1 MEKKTRTKNN
11 IGRLACVILVI
22 MASALASVFLI
33 TSLALV
39 DNDSIMDGRF
49 IASGIA
55 GTVNFT
61 ESSKTLSLKNGEGSC
76 SSVITSTVTLTAQ
89 MELSVTL
96 TETGVSV
103 SGVTKDANG
112 KYNFTKGTTMTITVT
127 GGETTSSGSIVF
139 KTVEFPA
146 KNLNLTVNA
155 VAKIDGVTP
164 GTTTLTIDTTS
175 VDSTAGITGQSFTNK
190 QKVVLKAVAN
200 SGYVAF
206 SWKITNA
213 DGTYKWIEGATYTA
227 PADTFNQNITVEA
240 FFIRTG
246 DAAFQVGPKRY
257 GSLADA
263 VTYAQTAN
271 QTDPIVL
278 LNDATLPAGDHTI
291 PAGETLLIP
300 FDAAHT
306 LYTTSPEC
314 YGTSHPKVVAYRT
327 LTLADGANLIING
340 SLSLSAKQSALYM
353 YGTNYSCG
361 NVSMINMSAN
371 STITVN
377 DGGALYAYGYIT
389 GSGAVTAKSGST
401 VYEVFTFADYRG
413 GTALAGMRNNSKKV
427 FPMSQYYIQNITV
440 PLTLES
446 GATEYAISTI
456 YANDYVVSPVAFIG
470 KSGAMFN
477 LTSGSVVKT
486 YDGSTDRMILDI
498 NGAFSVDS
506 VTLSFEGYSFS
517 SSSYVLPLNGNV
529 TVNIL
534 SGTTMI
540 NNNLA
545 LLPGAEIFIAEGATA
560 KLASGVN
567 VYVYD
572 LDNWGGYCHW
582 NNTNYKLITTQTN
595 VNLPA
600 KNHTRTE
607 ADLKDAKIE
616 INGLFD
622 ASAGYLH
629 STSAG
634 ANICSSGKGELRM
647 NTVSSGST
655 YQATQEGRNVSYV
668 TISTVSAVLQN
679 ADGTTV
685 TDTSAKTYYYH
696 PGCGVWSTNA
706 YAPTEV
712 VVDPTCVDQGYTEGT
727 CAEHNKTG
735 KYDYTDPLGHSEVI
749 DAAVDATCTEDGLTE
764 GKHCETCGEI
774 LVEQEVVDALGHTEV
789 IDAAVAPTCTDT
801 GLTEGKHCSVCNT
814 VLVAQEEVSA
824 KGHSYNAVVTAP
836 TCTEDGYTTY
846 TCSACGDTYTVDE
859 GAALGHDYVSEVTK
873 EPNCKETGIKTYT
886 CNTCGESYT
895 KDIPVTDEHIGGE
908 WTRDGEFEV
917 INCIV
922 CGKQLDRKIYSEL
935 TLEYRLNDYIW
946 MNATVFIP
954 ASAGKEI
961 VIEANDSNIIHVEG
975 NDGTHYFV
983 RKVLSNDLTT
993 TFTVTVTIDGEAT
1006 KTLDL
1011 SFPTFAAGLA
1021 ETHQHKALVNAML
1034 DYGHAA
1040 DDYFDVYKKGGS
1052 DYHFD
1057 SLASFESNEPVSEL
1071 VGLFRASGDY
1081 NGVQLKTPGA
1091 TIDFANCIGMV
1102 LRFKA
1107 TGALTMTGGDQI
1119 VQVGI
1124 MVGDDKSELTVGSY
1138 DKAYIY
1144 FGFGEANGTDG
1155 SDNGVRGENGAISGL
1170 VSELPSDLTQEMR
1183 LRFDLTRDQY
1193 MQQFSLRPVMIIQKA
1208 DGSYT
1213 YLYGE
1218 QYWYS
1223 FEDYCART
1231 YASTKNHQTA
1241 RNLAV
1246 YAWEYALLAEA
1257 ADFE

>member
-1 MEKKTRTKNN
+1 MEKKTNVKGN
-11 IGRLACVILVI
+11 IGRLSCLFLIILVCAI
-22 MASALASVFLI
+22 VSVLSIDAVALMKGDLVFNERMQVNAKVQGSVGITDTKITVANTGSGCNLEQAKVELKVLKVVVVTISNIDNVKFTWSGGTISA
-33 TSLALV
+33 
-39 DNDSIMDGRF
+39 
-49 IASGIA
+49 A
-55 GTVNFT
+55 GTYTMNIGDTLTIKTASDAEGAKGSAAIAVNFPAMQL
-61 ESSKTLSLKNGEGSC
+61 TLD
-76 SSVITSTVTLTAQ
+76 VTP
-89 MELSVTL
+89 
-96 TETGVSV
+96 
-103 SGVTKDANG
+103 
-112 KYNFTKGTTMTITVT
+112 
-127 GGETTSSGSIVF
+127 
-139 KTVEFPA
+139 VE
-146 KNLNLTVNA
+146 
-155 VAKIDGVTP
+155 KIDGVAL
-164 GTTTLTIDTTS
+164 GTTSMTIDTAS
-175 VDSTAGITGQSFTNK
+175 AVDSTTGITGQSFSNQ
-190 QKVVLKAVAN
+190 QKIVLKAVAK
-200 SGYVAF
+200 SGYRAYA
-206 SWKITNA
+206 WKITYA
-213 DGTYKWIEGATYTA
+213 DGTHQWFKGATFTA
-227 PADTFNQNITVEA
+227 PADTFNQNITAEA
-240 FFIRTG
+240 CFLVAGT
-246 DAAFQVGPKRY
+246 DAFRVGPRCF
-257 GSLADA
+257 ATWDEA
-263 VTYAQTAN
+263 VAYAQADGKN
-271 QTDPIVL
+271 DPIVL
-278 LNDATLPAGDHTI
+278 FEDYTFPAGDHII
-291 PAGETLLIP
+291 PAGETVLVP
-300 FDAAHT
+300 YEDTKHK

-314 YGTSHPKVVAYRT
+314 SGTGHSKIVAYRT

-340 SLSLSAKQSALYM
+340 SLSLSARQSALYM
-353 YGTNYSCG
+353 YGTNFSCG
-361 NVSMINMSAN
+361 NVSMLDMGAN

-377 DGGALYAYGYIT
+377 NGGALYAYGYIT
-389 GSGAVTAKSGST
+389 GSGTVTAKSGST
-401 VYEVFTFADYRG
+401 VYEVFTFTDYRG
-413 GTALAGMRNNSKKV
+413 GTALSGMNGNSKKV

-446 GATEYAISTI
+446 GAKEYAVTTI
-456 YANDYVVSPVAFIG
+456 YADQEYIYASVAFVS

-477 LTSGSVVKT
+477 LTSGSLIKT
-486 YDGSTDRMILDI
+486 YDGSTDRMIMDI
-498 NGAFSVDS
+498 NGTFSVDS
-506 VTLSFEGYSFS
+506 VQLRHEIATIDSKD
-517 SSSYVLPLNGNV
+517 YVLPLNGNI

-534 SGTTMI
+534 GGTTTI
-540 NNNLA
+540 NKDLA

-572 LDNWGGYCHW
+572 LDNWDGYCHW
-582 NNTNYKLITTQTN
+582 SNNNYKLKPT
-595 VNLPA
+595 LDPA
-600 KNHTRTE
+600 KDNKLPGKNYTRTE

-647 NTVSSGST
+647 NTVSSGKT
-655 YQATQEGRNVSYV
+655 YQATQEGTSVSYK

-679 ADGTTV
+679 ADGSTV

-735 KYDYTDPLGHSEVI
+735 KYNYTDPLGHSEVI
-749 DAAVDATCTEDGLTE
+749 DAAIDATCTEDGLTE

-774 LVEQEVVDALGHTEV
+774 LVKQEVVE
-789 IDAAVAPTCTDT
+789 
-801 GLTEGKHCSVCNT
+801 
-814 VLVAQEEVSA
+814 
-824 KGHSYNAVVTAP
+824 
-836 TCTEDGYTTY
+836 
-846 TCSACGDTYTVDE
+846 
-859 GAALGHDYVSEVTK
+859 ALGHDEVKHNAKAPTCSEIGWDAYVTCSRCDYTTYVEI
-873 EPNCKETGIKTYT
+873 PATG
-886 CNTCGESYT
+886 NHSG
-895 KDIPVTDEHIGGE
+895 DE
-908 WTRDGEFEV
+908 WTREELYDV
-917 INCIV
+917 LYCTV
-922 CGKQLDRKIYSEL
+922 CGLELDRKIYSEL

-961 VIEANDSNIIHVEG
+961 VIEANDSKIIHVEG

-993 TFTVTVTIDGEAT
+993 TFTVTVTIGGEAT

-1021 ETHQHKALVNAML
+1021 ETHEHKALVNAML

-1057 SLASFESNEPVSEL
+1057 SLASFTESTKPVSEL

-1124 MVGDDKSELTVGSY
+1124 MVGDDKSELTVDSY

-1144 FGFGEANGTDG
+1144 FGEANGANG
-1155 SDNGVRGENGAISGL
+1155 SDNGVRDENGAISGL

-1231 YASTKNHQTA
+1231 YAKTSNPQA
-1241 RNLAV
+1241 SRNLAV
-1246 YAWEYALLAEA
+1246 YAWEYALLAKA